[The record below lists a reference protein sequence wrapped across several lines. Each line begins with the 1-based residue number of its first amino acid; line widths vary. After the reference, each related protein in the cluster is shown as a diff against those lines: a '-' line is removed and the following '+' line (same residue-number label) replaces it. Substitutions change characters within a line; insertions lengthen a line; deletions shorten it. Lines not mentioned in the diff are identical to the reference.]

1 MAIDD
6 TTDPTASGAS
16 ADPSSSGTAPTGEKL
31 YTKAEHTAT
40 IQRETAKER
49 AARLEVERQR
59 DELAAKLSE
68 YETKAR
74 EAEEAKLNASQRAEL
89 ERKREREALTAERET
104 WKATAEKERSLR
116 HGALL
121 DEAATRKTSAI
132 ASRFSHSDLTKDAAR
147 DVRAHLVVQADASG
161 VESVVWQHAPGD
173 TVPLEEGFKAYE
185 ESGALSRFY
194 RVATGSGAQ
203 HGAGSPAGGRASFA
217 HLTSTDKIAVGLSP
231 KR

>member
-16 ADPSSSGTAPTGEKL
+16 ADPSSSGAPVGEKF

-40 IQRETAKER
+40 ILRETAKER
-49 AARLEVERQR
+49 AARVAIEQQ
-59 DELAAKLSE
+59 LADANAKLAE

-89 ERKREREALTAERET
+89 ERKREREKLEAERET
-104 WKATAEKERSLR
+104 WKATAEKERALR
-116 HGALL
+116 HGALTT
-121 DEAATRKTSAI
+121 EAATRLVSSL
-132 ASRFSHSDLTKDAAR
+132 ASRLSHADLAKDAAR
-147 DVRAHLVVQADASG
+147 DLRAHVVVQTDAAG
-161 VESVVWQHAPGD
+161 NEAVVWQHAPGD

-185 ESGALSRFY
+185 ASGALARFY

-203 HGAGSPAGGRASFA
+203 HGSGATGGGPMPATLVEALAAAQKQR
-217 HLTSTDKIAVGLSP
+217 
-231 KR
+231 R

>member
-16 ADPSSSGTAPTGEKL
+16 ADPSSSGAPVGEKF

-40 IQRETAKER
+40 ILRETAKER
-49 AARLEVERQR
+49 AARVAIEQQ
-59 DELAAKLSE
+59 LADTNAKLAE

-89 ERKREREALTAERET
+89 ERKREREKLEAERET
-104 WKATAEKERSLR
+104 WKATAEKERALR

-132 ASRFSHSDLTKDAAR
+132 ASRLSHSDLTKDAAR

-203 HGAGSPAGGRASFA
+203 HGAGSPAGGRPSFA